1 MDQRTPTETGA
12 AAGRRA
18 GQASRP
24 LDEIGSEV
32 SQQVDELRGR
42 LDETLEQA
50 AEFIRQRPGTA
61 LLVAAGLG
69 YLVGRIVRS

>member
-12 AAGRRA
+12 ATSRRTR
-18 GQASRP
+18 QASRS
-24 LDEIGSEV
+24 LDDIGAEV

-42 LDETLEQA
+42 FDEALERTVA
-50 AEFIRQRPGTA
+50 LVRERPGTA
-61 LLVAAGLG
+61 LLVAVGVG